1 MAYIDFE
8 ITTPERA
15 VFKQKIR
22 QVSIPTSGG
31 EITLLPGHVPL
42 VAPIEAGEIRLLDEN
57 GAEILM
63 AVSGGFVTVH
73 GGDRVVILA
82 DTAER
87 AEELEI
93 EAIEAAKRRAEE
105 ILKEKI
111 VDEERFAD
119 AAAHLARELARLK
132 VARKHRARKTG
143 VLPEATE
150 QE

>member
-1 MAYIDFE
+1 MNLLEFE

-15 VFKQKIR
+15 VLKRKVR

-31 EITLLPGHVPL
+31 EITVLPGHVPL
-42 VAPIEAGEIRLLDEN
+42 VAPVEAGEIRAVDES
-57 GAEILM
+57 GEEILM
-63 AVSGGFVTVH
+63 AVSGGFATVH
-73 GGDRVVILA
+73 AGDRVVVLA

-93 EAIEAAKRRAEE
+93 AAIEEAKRRAEE
-105 ILKEKI
+105 ILKEKT

-150 QE
+150 Q

>member
-1 MAYIDFE
+1 MNLLDFE

-15 VFKQKIR
+15 VLKRKVR
-22 QVSIPTSGG
+22 QVSIPTASG
-31 EITLLPGHVPL
+31 EITVLPGHVPL
-42 VAPIEAGEIRLLDEN
+42 VAPVEAGEIRAVDEN
-57 GAEILM
+57 GEEVLM
-63 AVSGGFVTVH
+63 SVSGGFVTVH
-73 GGDRVVILA
+73 ADDRVVVLA

-93 EAIEAAKRRAEE
+93 AAIEEAKRRAEE

-132 VARKHRARKTG
+132 VARKHRAKKTG